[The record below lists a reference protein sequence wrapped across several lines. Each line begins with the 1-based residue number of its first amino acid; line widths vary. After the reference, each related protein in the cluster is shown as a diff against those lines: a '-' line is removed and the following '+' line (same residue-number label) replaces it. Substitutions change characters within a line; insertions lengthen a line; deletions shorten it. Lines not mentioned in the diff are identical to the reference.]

1 MPVNKSKKNEKKLSG
16 IFFLISAKVDT
27 SAAAAAAAAAAEQQ
41 AEQQAEAS
49 RQSSIHNLVTKV
61 MGEQS
66 IHNIEV
72 SKQGPATLTI
82 TPVRTGNNQNPT
94 GNGVNTGNGSGQGR
108 IIQMIDHGRTSAAV
122 AAATSNVTRLR
133 SRDLGSRDQQI
144 RDQQPDTT
152 ESLD

>member
-1 MPVNKSKKNEKKLSG
+1 
-16 IFFLISAKVDT
+16 
-27 SAAAAAAAAAAEQQ
+27 
-41 AEQQAEAS
+41 
-49 RQSSIHNLVTKV
+49 

-72 SKQGPATLTI
+72 SKQPATLTI
-82 TPVRTGNNQNPT
+82 TPVRAG
-94 GNGVNTGNGSGQGR
+94 GSVGGGGVSISGGGSGSTGNGSGGQ

-122 AAATSNVTRLR
+122 AAATSNITRLR
-133 SRDLGSRDQQI
+133 SRDQHQQI

>member
-1 MPVNKSKKNEKKLSG
+1 MV

-27 SAAAAAAAAAAEQQ
+27 SAAAAAAAAAEQQ

-82 TPVRTGNNQNPT
+82 TPVRTGSNQN
-94 GNGVNTGNGSGQGR
+94 NTGNGSGQGR

>member
-1 MPVNKSKKNEKKLSG
+1 
-16 IFFLISAKVDT
+16 
-27 SAAAAAAAAAAEQQ
+27 
-41 AEQQAEAS
+41 
-49 RQSSIHNLVTKV
+49 

-82 TPVRTGNNQNPT
+82 TPVRTGNNQNNT
-94 GNGVNTGNGSGQGR
+94 GNCINTGNGSGQQGR

-133 SRDLGSRDQQI
+133 SRDQQI

>member
-1 MPVNKSKKNEKKLSG
+1 MA

-27 SAAAAAAAAAAEQQ
+27 SAAAAAAAAAEQQ

-72 SKQGPATLTI
+72 SKQAPATLTI
-82 TPVRTGNNQNPT
+82 TPVRTGNNQNT
-94 GNGVNTGNGSGQGR
+94 GNGCNTGNGSGQGR